1 MGNGEQPYD
10 LLEEG
15 DSFEVDLG
23 GVFNL
28 ICCDCCHVCSMTFR
42 RKSVRKLNVVVQ
54 RYDRKT
60 AALRRFGHADLQ
72 RGYSCDSYELVRK
85 G

>member
-1 MGNGEQPYD
+1 MGNGKPYD
-10 LLEEG
+10 SLEEG

-23 GVFNL
+23 RAFNL

-42 RKSVRKLNVVVQ
+42 RKSARKLDVVVQ
-54 RYDRKT
+54 RYNRKT

-72 RGYSCDSYELVRK
+72 RGYPEDGYELVRK
-85 G
+85 